1 MKKGWDIVFSLFI
14 QLWITRDKSVNICT
28 NHSSSM
34 RRLVFIDT
42 VNVPKFQQS
51 FCECIIEPFKP
62 GSTLQVIMVEPGKG
76 VQFKINNIVFVFDK
90 TSEYE
95 QTILQDETT
104 LYFSTAKNHTTDACA
119 AVYGFDGLFN
129 ITCMHPATLV
139 TDTTASV
146 TSRAIT
152 TEISKDNITKSVAK
166 TASVTTA
173 DTTTKASR
181 KGNITT
187 LAQMIVVPVVVGV
200 LLILAAAVLIL
211 VYVRRRRIAKNTK
224 RQKQEPCMSLSEQG
238 QGQQNNPESEEGNLN
253 IAVNAY
259 ERLNMYVNDQLA
271 GEMYQQLNA
280 NKTGEYQ
287 EMYDVVTDSRNQN
300 RNVTKQVNLQD
311 TEKGPTPSKERL
323 RRQAKG
329 QGISNGEIRDI
340 EFPSNAYERL
350 NIYVNDNLA
359 GEMYEQLDTKQ
370 GGNYQ
375 GKHVPGKDDRPVNKS
390 DHRTKTNEQ
399 AFAVYANAK

>member
-14 QLWITRDKSVNICT
+14 QLWITRESNGQDRFCQERYKDKSVNICT

-119 AVYGFDGLFN
+119 AVY
-129 ITCMHPATLV
+129 V
-139 TDTTASV
+139 
-146 TSRAIT
+146 
-152 TEISKDNITKSVAK
+152 
-166 TASVTTA
+166 
-173 DTTTKASR
+173 
-181 KGNITT
+181 
-187 LAQMIVVPVVVGV
+187 IVVPVVVGV